1 VADDKS
7 TGVSSGSTAADLAQ
21 VIAPLTAVVAL
32 LVSLAAA
39 GVISNAQR
47 NHGDDLL
54 LGFGLIIGAAALWL
68 VALVL
73 PAPEETPPSPPQDE
87 IVEGLTPYGNFAL
100 RHRTVPPP
108 APPTPTGVKKVWA
121 DVKPYLWG
129 FGRFLRV
136 FLRLL
141 AVVPLV
147 IGIVIATNA
156 MIDTHAD
163 AGRPAVVATF
173 DAAKG
178 ILSANVSAEGLK
190 IEDRMTIRA
199 DGLRQSK
206 TKPAEVETVDPNKAL
221 YFALLGPD
229 DSGKVTYKFSVYVPP
244 TLNIV
249 GVEAFTAKHEP
260 KCFDVES
267 PPKQSAES
275 GCAIIRLKPRPLTPT
290 KKKPAKPTKRRTQKQ
305 SGQK

>member
-1 VADDKS
+1 LADDKGS
-7 TGVSSGSTAADLAQ
+7 SSGSTAADLGQ
-21 VIAPLTAVVAL
+21 VIAPLTAVVAV

-87 IVEGLTPYGNFAL
+87 IVEGQTPYGNFTL
-100 RHRTVPPP
+100 THRTVPPP
-108 APPTPTGVKKVWA
+108 APPTPTGLKKIWA

-136 FLRLL
+136 FLRIL

-156 MIDTHAD
+156 IIDTQSD
-163 AGRPAVVATF
+163 SQRPAVSATF
-173 DAAKG
+173 DSGKG
-178 ILSANVSAEGLK
+178 VLDANVSAEGLK
-190 IEDRMTIRA
+190 TDQRMSIRVDA
-199 DGLRQSK
+199 LRQSK
-206 TKPAEVETVDPNKAL
+206 TIAANVEAIDINKPL
-221 YFALLGPD
+221 YLALLGPD
-229 DSGKVTYKFSVYVPP
+229 GSGKVTYKFSVYVPP
-244 TLNIV
+244 SYNIV
-249 GVEAFTAKHEP
+249 GLEAWTAQDRP
-260 KCFDVES
+260 KCFDVAS
-267 PPKQSAES
+267 RNQSAEA
-275 GCAIIRLKPRPLTPT
+275 GCAIIRLKPRSVTPT
-290 KKKPAKPTKRRTQKQ
+290 KKKRAKPTKRRAQKP
-305 SGQK
+305 SRQK